1 MDRGKIVAIITGV
14 ISILLA
20 FAYLIIVQILDFRG
34 EMKPAPISQV
44 ETQNVNFVNKSFG
57 VTLFHKEH
65 FPPEQTQTFTN
76 ELS

>member
-44 ETQNVNFVNKSFG
+44 GVQSVKIIHQYSGTTPFAEMIFG
-57 VTLFHKEH
+57 K
-65 FPPEQTQTFTN
+65 
-76 ELS
+76 

>member
-14 ISILLA
+14 ISVLLA

-44 ETQNVNFVNKSFG
+44 GSQNINFIRKNEG
-57 VTLFHKEH
+57 VTLSQKAYFT
-65 FPPEQTQTFTN
+65 PNQIQTFTN
-76 ELS
+76 